1 MMSLPSIPLT
11 SPFRLAIPDD
21 APALIDFIDYA
32 ASGRSE
38 TAPAIAVPWQELTNL
53 ALGTWHIGAIAL
65 YPGYRGQGW
74 GTRLMRIAD
83 ELRQASGASRSSLLV
98 ADANRARR
106 LYERFGFREE
116 ARRPVVTGNW
126 QNPGKDWLLLIRG

>member
-1 MMSLPSIPLT
+1 VSYRNAVVVDQGQGPIAGLISYRR
-11 SPFRLAIPDD
+11 PFVPQRI
-21 APALIDFIDYA
+21 
-32 ASGRSE
+32 SE

-65 YPGYRGQGW
+65 YPDYRGQGW